1 MDVPALIEL
10 LRAKLAPTCGILS
23 VSNHE
28 LVTDKHAFVFGLD
41 EDDCVWVRIRS
52 MQIDYIDVV
61 TLYADPQSTL
71 EEMVERVMG
80 ELKCQLSTQSKFPN
94 LHGYGTFVQGD
105 A

>member
-1 MDVPALIEL
+1 MNVPALIEL

-28 LVTDKHAFVFGLD
+28 LVTDKNVFVFGLD
-41 EDDCVWVRIRS
+41 EDGCVWVRIQS
-52 MQIDYIDVV
+52 NNIDVV
-61 TLYADPQSTL
+61 TLYADHQSTL

-80 ELKCQLSTQSKFPN
+80 ELKCQLSTQSKFPD